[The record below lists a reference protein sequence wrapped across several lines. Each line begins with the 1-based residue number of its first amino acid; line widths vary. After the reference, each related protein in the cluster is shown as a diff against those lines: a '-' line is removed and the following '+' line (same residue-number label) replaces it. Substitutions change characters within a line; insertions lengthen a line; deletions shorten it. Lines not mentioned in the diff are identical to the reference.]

1 MCETRS
7 SRLSGGR
14 LVADHAVQHLAQ
26 PRAATLLREHPRPQ
40 LPRRIVPHVLVM
52 AAGQFRDPVV
62 LIVLM
67 KACYRLLHGSP
78 RGDLADSIWSLD
90 SIRSLAARSVTDDI
104 PERDHA
110 ERNTEHPGSK
120 VTHINTSVFV
130 SARSRPHSPLPI

>member
-1 MCETRS
+1 MGEMLRCT
-7 SRLSGGR
+7 GR
-14 LVADHAVQHLAQ
+14 RVAQHAVQHLAE

-40 LPRRIVPHVLVM
+40 LPRRIMPHVLVV
-52 AAGQFRDPVV
+52 AAGQFRDPVA

-67 KACYRLLHGSP
+67 KACDRLLHGSP
-78 RGDLADSIWSLD
+78 SGDLVD

-110 ERNTEHPGSK
+110 QRNTEQPGSK

-130 SARSRPHSPLPI
+130 SARCLPHSPLPI